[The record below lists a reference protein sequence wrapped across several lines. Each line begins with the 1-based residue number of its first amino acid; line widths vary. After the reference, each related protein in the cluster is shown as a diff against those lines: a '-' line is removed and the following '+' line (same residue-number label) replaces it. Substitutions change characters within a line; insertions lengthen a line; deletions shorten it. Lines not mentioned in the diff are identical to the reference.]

1 VLKIRV
7 AKVKNLAVFASGRGS
22 NFVNIHKNII
32 RGKVTAKIACLI
44 TDNFKA
50 GAIEYAKRY
59 NIVVHT
65 LPPKDFPSPEDFG
78 RELLR
83 VLNEHEI
90 SWIILAGYLKMI
102 PENVVRAFS
111 NKILNIHPALLP
123 CFGGKGMYGMNV
135 HRAVFQSGAK
145 ISGVTVHLVNEI
157 YDSGPI
163 VMQKSVNIEQC
174 LSPEEIAKK
183 VLKTEHKLYS
193 EAIKKI
199 LTTPFRIE
207 SNRVV
212 FSPLAG

>member
-1 VLKIRV
+1 MN
-7 AKVKNLAVFASGRGS
+7 NLAVFASGRGS
-22 NFVNIHKNII
+22 NFINIHKNII
-32 RGKVTAKIACLI
+32 RGKIAAKIACLI
-44 TDNFKA
+44 TDNSKA

-59 NIVVHT
+59 NIAVHT
-65 LPPKDFPSPEDFG
+65 LPPKDYPSPEDFG

-83 VLNEHEI
+83 VLNEYKI

-102 PENVVRAFS
+102 PENVILAFS
-111 NKILNIHPALLP
+111 NKIMNIHPALLP

-163 VMQKSVNIEQC
+163 VIQKSVNIEQC

-212 FSPLAG
+212 FLPLAG

>member
-1 VLKIRV
+1 M

-22 NFVNIHKNII
+22 NFINIHKNII
-32 RGKVTAKIACLI
+32 RGKIAAKVTCLI
-44 TDNFKA
+44 TDNFEA
-50 GAIEYAKRY
+50 GAIEYAKKY
-59 NIVVHT
+59 NIAIHT
-65 LPPKDFPSPEDFG
+65 LPPKDYPSPEDFG
-78 RELLR
+78 RVLLN
-83 VLNEHEI
+83 VLNDHGI

-123 CFGGKGMYGMNV
+123 CFGGKGMYGINV

-145 ISGVTVHLVNEI
+145 VSGVTVHLVNEI

-163 VMQKSVNIEQC
+163 VMQRPVNIELC
-174 LSPEEIAKK
+174 LNPEEIAKK

-199 LTTPFRIE
+199 LNTPFRIE

-212 FSPLAG
+212 FLPSAG